1 MKNVFI
7 GGGAITVVFS
17 IIGGLA
23 DVGKVTRNI
32 DRVSTISDSSRV
44 IDTTNDTGEIG
55 STVNKVQQVIEP
67 LQKAEEVYSTAD
79 SLSKFEN
86 SNSCNKD
93 SNQQP
98 TNQEC

>member
-7 GGGAITVVFS
+7 GGGAIAVALS

-23 DVGKVTRNI
+23 DVGKATRNI

-44 IDTTNDTGEIG
+44 IDTVNDTGEIN
-55 STVNKVQQVIEP
+55 STANKAQQVIEP
-67 LQKAEEVYSTAD
+67 IQKTADVYSTAD